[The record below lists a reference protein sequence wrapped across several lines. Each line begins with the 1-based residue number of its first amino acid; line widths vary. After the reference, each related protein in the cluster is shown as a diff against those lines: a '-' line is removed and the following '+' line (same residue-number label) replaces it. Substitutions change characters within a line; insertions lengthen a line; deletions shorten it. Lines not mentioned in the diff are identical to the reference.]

1 MADGPMQKAAPSVA
15 KTVDPTVAPA
25 KNSDLSKALT
35 DARNQR
41 ALDMGKAPKQSWTPY
56 TYEKHPRPDEPHG
69 QFNFRI
75 EIEGID
81 CGGFKS
87 VDGLSAE
94 IEEIEHQTGMDP
106 YPLKRPGRKK
116 FGNIKLGK
124 GYFSN
129 VSVWKWFEDAL
140 KGKVSRKSG
149 SIVLLADDGVT
160 ELIRYNF
167 FNAWPK
173 SWNGFKLDGKGA
185 DISVEEVELVIEYME
200 VKTK

>member
-1 MADGPMQKAAPSVA
+1 MGTGSNK
-15 KTVDPTVAPA
+15 
-25 KNSDLSKALT
+25 
-35 DARNQR
+35 R
-41 ALDMGKAPKQSWTPY
+41 A
-56 TYEKHPRPDEPHG
+56 EEPVG
-69 QFNFRI
+69 GFNFRI

-116 FGNIKLGK
+116 FGNIKLSK
-124 GYFSN
+124 GYIADLSI
-129 VSVWKWFEDAL
+129 WKWFDDAL

-149 SIVLLADDGVT
+149 SVILLDDSGAERV
-160 ELIRYNF
+160 RYNF

-173 SWNGFKLDGKGA
+173 SWSGFKLEGKGT
-185 DISVEEVELVIEYME
+185 DISVEDLEIVIESME
-200 VKTK
+200 VKAS